1 MDLWQRQQQQ
11 QQQLQT
17 MLLAAHTSSNYNNY
31 NKKSNNSNWQL
42 QEQQQIVYDFYKA
55 PSKTKTNEKQIK
67 QKSYNKIICKYYIN
81 IYIYTTT
88 TT

>member
-1 MDLWQRQQQQ
+1 MDLWQRQQQ

-31 NKKSNNSNWQL
+31 NKNSNWQL